1 MISNMKMD
9 KMLKQVQRMQ
19 AQMTLA
25 QEELANEVVEG
36 ASGGGMVTA
45 KANGHGDV
53 ISISI
58 SKEVVD
64 PEDVEMLEDLVLS
77 AVRESI
83 RLGRELAEKR
93 MGGLTG
99 GMNIPGLF

>member
-1 MISNMKMD
+1 MISDMKMD

-25 QEELANEVVEG
+25 QEELANETVEG
-36 ASGGGMVTA
+36 ASGGGMVVA
-45 KANGHGDV
+45 RANGHGDV
-53 ISISI
+53 MSISI

-83 RLGRELAEKR
+83 RLSRELAEKR